1 MENMMIEFINMV
13 VEEISKRLTNASI
26 RTDEVVKIN
35 GLKLHSVTITENNN
49 SIAPCIY
56 LDAYYDDYK
65 NGVLELSD
73 IIEKI
78 LKVYHSPSRIKD
90 FDPSFFSDYEKARL
104 LLRGQLINTELN
116 QDMLQTLP
124 HREVLDLSLIY
135 FVKVDMPQAG
145 EKGSIRVTNAHL
157 RLWGVTE
164 EELYKQVISNMK
176 ENDQSTIT
184 SLSQMVRQL
193 CTWEDD
199 SLPELNE
206 ENCPMY
212 VLTNHSQMNGAA
224 EIINTNTLHTF
235 ATSLGKDFI
244 MLPSSIHEWLLLP
257 VTDSLQDV
265 NAFVEM
271 VKEVNDSQL
280 APNELLSYHVYK
292 YERETGNIS
301 IAG

>member
-13 VEEISKRLTNASI
+13 VEEISKRLINASI

-35 GLKLHSVTITENNN
+35 GLRLHSLTITENNS

-56 LDAYYDDYK
+56 LDSYYEDYK

-78 LKVYHSPSRIKD
+78 LKVYHSPSRIMD

-104 LLRGQLINTELN
+104 LLRGQLINTDMN

-145 EKGSIRVTNAHL
+145 EKGSIRVTNAHM

-235 ATSLGKDFI
+235 AASLGKDFI

-257 VTDSLQDV
+257 VIDNLQDV
-265 NAFVEM
+265 NSFVEM

-301 IAG
+301 IVG